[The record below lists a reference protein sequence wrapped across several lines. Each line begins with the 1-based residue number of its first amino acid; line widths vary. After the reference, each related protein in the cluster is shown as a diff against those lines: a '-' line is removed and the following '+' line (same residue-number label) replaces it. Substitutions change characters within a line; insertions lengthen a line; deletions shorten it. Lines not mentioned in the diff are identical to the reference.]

1 MTQLAQSIQHCAER
15 FARSFVTIEDIMQP
29 FELMNWCRSEDA
41 DFYVAAQCVD
51 NLSLHVIHI
60 GFICD
65 LFDGKWLVIYVK
77 RCEASYC

>member
-51 NLSLHVIHI
+51 NLSLHGIHV
-60 GFICD
+60 GFIGH
-65 LFDGKWLVIYVK
+65 LLNSKRLVIQVK
-77 RCEASYC
+77 SSEASYC